1 MTLSN
6 KTIGRRGMLKGGVA
20 LGAGLAAPTFFTR
33 GALADLHAGYLN
45 APTGS
50 TVTLGFN
57 VPQSGPYADE
67 GADELRAYRLAVKH
81 LNGEGDGGMMNTMM
95 IKGAGD
101 SSPDAQFARFDAD
114 GNGNLSKEEFAKA
127 MSSSGMSGTSL
138 TGNGI
143 LGKKVEYVTGDT
155 QTKSD
160 AARASAKSMI
170 EKDGAVMITGG
181 SSSGVAIAV
190 QGLCQDA
197 GVIFMAG
204 LTHSNDTT
212 GKDKKANG
220 FRHFFNGYMSGAALA
235 PVLEKMYGA
244 DRKAY
249 HLTADYTWGWT
260 QQESIQN
267 ATEEKGWET
276 VQNVLTPLATTD
288 FSSYVAPVVNSGADV
303 LVLNHYGGNMVNSL
317 TSAVQF
323 GLRDKEVNGKNF
335 EIVVPL
341 YSRLMAQ
348 GAGENVKGIFGSTN
362 WHWSLSDEGSKAFV
376 QSFGKEYGFPPSQA
390 AHTCYV
396 QTMLYADACERAGT
410 FNPCGV
416 VEALEGLEFDGMGN
430 GPTLYRAED
439 HQCFKDVLVV
449 KGKEN
454 PESEFDVLEV
464 VEVTPRAQVEYAP
477 DHPMFAGG
485 DLGEC
490 NPGA

>member
-1 MTLSN
+1 MS
-6 KTIGRRGMLKGGVA
+6 KTNLTRRGVLKSGAVAGAGVA
-20 LGAGLAAPTFFTR
+20 LPTIFTAQSAAAYT
-33 GALADLHAGYLN
+33 N
-45 APTGS
+45 EPTGGS
-50 TVTLGFN
+50 VTLGFN
-57 VPQSGPYADE
+57 VPQTGPYADE
-67 GADELRAYRLAVKH
+67 GADELRAYELAVEH
-81 LNGEGDGGMMNTMM
+81 LNGGGDGGMMNTF
-95 IKGAGD
+95 
-101 SSPDAQFARFDAD
+101 SS
-114 GNGNLSKEEFAKA
+114 KA
-127 MSSSGMSGTSL
+127 L
-138 TGNGI
+138 KGNGI

-190 QGLCQDA
+190 QGLCQEA

-235 PVLEKMYGA
+235 PVLKGLYGD

-260 QQESIQN
+260 QQESIAA
-267 ATEEKGWET
+267 ATEALGWET
-276 VQNVLTPLATTD
+276 VNNVLTPLAATD
-288 FSSYVAPVVNSGADV
+288 FSSYIAPVLNSGADV

-317 TSAVQF
+317 TNAVQF
-323 GLRDKEVNGKNF
+323 GLREKIVNNKDF

-341 YSRLMAQ
+341 FSRLMAR
-348 GAGENVKGIFGSTN
+348 GAGANIKNIVGSTN
-362 WHWSLSDEGSKAFV
+362 WHWSLQDEGSQAFV
-376 QSFGKEYGFPPSQA
+376 RSFGTKYGFPPSQA

-396 QTMLYADACERAGT
+396 QTLLYADACERAGT

-416 VEALEGLEFDGMGN
+416 AEALEGFEFDGMGN
-430 GPTLYRAED
+430 GKTLYRAED

-454 PESEFDVLEV
+454 PTSEFDLLEV
-464 VEVTPRAQVEYAP
+464 VEVTPASQVTYAP

-485 DLGEC
+485 QLGSC